1 MNFVKLLNIIVFSLL
16 VFYELGGVVR
26 GDIYLHNPRGSNNR
40 LDEQTRERANDNR
53 MFDSEN
59 NARGG
64 YNVGNLYYTVGSILE
79 IEW

>member
-1 MNFVKLLNIIVFSLL
+1 MNGAKLLYIIIIG
-16 VFYELGGVVR
+16 FYGLEVVR

-40 LDEQTRERANDNR
+40 LDEQTHERANNNR

-59 NARGG
+59 NARGA
-64 YNVGNLYYTVGSILE
+64 YNVGNLYYAVGSMHE